1 MKFEHLI
8 WIIIFLVYVVWLI
21 IKKVRAASKT
31 SEQGVAKRLPEWKE
45 KLNKFMSQVQQMAG
59 EGEPL
64 EDLGPIRK
72 EISSERIEQAI
83 EKPPLPKIKPAL
95 VRFGAHGPFSH
106 LREALPQV
114 RKRAMCVGLPVFVPK
129 KTPNVDANERFPT
142 MLWFGRNPPLLSSVT
157 SITRPCEPRKK
168 KQKKNY

>member
-8 WIIIFLVYVVWLI
+8 WIIIFLVFVVSVIL
-21 IKKVRAASKT
+21 KKVRAASKT
-31 SEQGVAKRLPEWKE
+31 SEKGVAKRLPEWKE

-59 EGEPL
+59 EGDTL

-95 VRFGAHGPFSH
+95 VKADAESIEPAVSGKEILPKDLEFGIQD
-106 LREALPQV
+106 LRKAVIWSEILA
-114 RKRAMCVGLPVFVPK
+114 
-129 KTPNVDANERFPT
+129 
-142 MLWFGRNPPLLSSVT
+142 PPLAL
-157 SITRPCEPRKK
+157 RDK
-168 KQKKNY
+168 

>member
-8 WIIIFLVYVVWLI
+8 WIIIFLVFVVSVI

-31 SEQGVAKRLPEWKE
+31 SEKGIAKRLPEWKE
-45 KLNKFMSQVQQMAG
+45 KLNKFMSQVQQMDR
-59 EGEPL
+59 EGDTL

-95 VRFGAHGPFSH
+95 VKADAEGIEPAVSGKEILPKDLEFGIQD
-106 LREALPQV
+106 LRKAVIWSEILA
-114 RKRAMCVGLPVFVPK
+114 
-129 KTPNVDANERFPT
+129 
-142 MLWFGRNPPLLSSVT
+142 PPLAL
-157 SITRPCEPRKK
+157 RDE
-168 KQKKNY
+168 

>member
-1 MKFEHLI
+1 
-8 WIIIFLVYVVWLI
+8 
-21 IKKVRAASKT
+21 VRAASKT
-31 SEQGVAKRLPEWKE
+31 SEKGIAKRLPEWKE

-95 VRFGAHGPFSH
+95 VKADAESIEPAVSGKEILPKDLEFGIQD
-106 LREALPQV
+106 LRKAVIWSEILA
-114 RKRAMCVGLPVFVPK
+114 
-129 KTPNVDANERFPT
+129 
-142 MLWFGRNPPLLSSVT
+142 PPLAL
-157 SITRPCEPRKK
+157 RDK
-168 KQKKNY
+168 

>member
-1 MKFEHLI
+1 MKFENLI

-45 KLNKFMSQVQQMAG
+45 KLNKFMSQVQQMAV
-59 EGEPL
+59 EGDTL

-95 VRFGAHGPFSH
+95 VKADAESIEPAVSGKEILPKDLEFGIQD
-106 LREALPQV
+106 LRKAVIWSEILA
-114 RKRAMCVGLPVFVPK
+114 
-129 KTPNVDANERFPT
+129 
-142 MLWFGRNPPLLSSVT
+142 PPLAL
-157 SITRPCEPRKK
+157 RDK
-168 KQKKNY
+168 

>member
-1 MKFEHLI
+1 MKFENLI

-31 SEQGVAKRLPEWKE
+31 SEQGVAKRLPAWKE
-45 KLNKFMSQVQQMAG
+45 KLNKFMSQVQQMAA

-95 VRFGAHGPFSH
+95 VKADAESAEPAVSGKEILPKDLEFGIQD
-106 LREALPQV
+106 LRKAVIWSEILA
-114 RKRAMCVGLPVFVPK
+114 
-129 KTPNVDANERFPT
+129 
-142 MLWFGRNPPLLSSVT
+142 PPLAL
-157 SITRPCEPRKK
+157 RDK
-168 KQKKNY
+168 

>member
-8 WIIIFLVYVVWLI
+8 WITIFLVFVVSVI

-31 SEQGVAKRLPEWKE
+31 SEKGIAKRLPEWKE
-45 KLNKFMSQVQQMAG
+45 KLNKFMSQVQQMAR

-95 VRFGAHGPFSH
+95 VKADAESIEPAVSGKEILPKDLEFGIQD
-106 LREALPQV
+106 LRKAVIWSEILA
-114 RKRAMCVGLPVFVPK
+114 
-129 KTPNVDANERFPT
+129 
-142 MLWFGRNPPLLSSVT
+142 PPLAL
-157 SITRPCEPRKK
+157 RDK
-168 KQKKNY
+168 

>member
-8 WIIIFLVYVVWLI
+8 WIIIFLVFVVSVI

-31 SEQGVAKRLPEWKE
+31 SEKGIAKRLPEWKE

-95 VRFGAHGPFSH
+95 VKADAESIEPAVSGKEILPKDLEFGIQD
-106 LREALPQV
+106 LRKAVIWSEILA
-114 RKRAMCVGLPVFVPK
+114 
-129 KTPNVDANERFPT
+129 
-142 MLWFGRNPPLLSSVT
+142 PPLAL
-157 SITRPCEPRKK
+157 RDK
-168 KQKKNY
+168 

>member
-8 WIIIFLVYVVWLI
+8 WIIIFLVFVVSVI

-31 SEQGVAKRLPEWKE
+31 SEKGIAKRLPEWKE
-45 KLNKFMSQVQQMAG
+45 KLNKFMSQVQQMAR

-95 VRFGAHGPFSH
+95 VKADAESVEPAVSGKEILPKDLEFGIQD
-106 LREALPQV
+106 LRKAVIWSEILA
-114 RKRAMCVGLPVFVPK
+114 
-129 KTPNVDANERFPT
+129 
-142 MLWFGRNPPLLSSVT
+142 PPLAL
-157 SITRPCEPRKK
+157 RDK
-168 KQKKNY
+168 

>member
-1 MKFEHLI
+1 MKFENLI

-31 SEQGVAKRLPEWKE
+31 SEKGIAKRLPEWKE
-45 KLNKFMSQVQQMAG
+45 KLNKFMSQVQQMAR

-95 VRFGAHGPFSH
+95 VKADAESIEPAVSGKEILPKDLEFGIQD
-106 LREALPQV
+106 LRKAVIWSEILA
-114 RKRAMCVGLPVFVPK
+114 
-129 KTPNVDANERFPT
+129 
-142 MLWFGRNPPLLSSVT
+142 PPLAL
-157 SITRPCEPRKK
+157 RDK
-168 KQKKNY
+168 

>member
-8 WIIIFLVYVVWLI
+8 WITIFLVFVVSVI

-31 SEQGVAKRLPEWKE
+31 SEKGIAKRLPEWKE

-83 EKPPLPKIKPAL
+83 EKPPLLKIKPAL
-95 VRFGAHGPFSH
+95 VKADAESIEPAVSGKEILPKDLEFGIQD
-106 LREALPQV
+106 LRKAVIWSEILA
-114 RKRAMCVGLPVFVPK
+114 
-129 KTPNVDANERFPT
+129 
-142 MLWFGRNPPLLSSVT
+142 PPLAL
-157 SITRPCEPRKK
+157 RDK
-168 KQKKNY
+168 

>member
-8 WIIIFLVYVVWLI
+8 WIIIFLVFVVSVI

-31 SEQGVAKRLPEWKE
+31 SEKGIVKRLPEWKE
-45 KLNKFMSQVQQMAG
+45 KLNKFMSQAQQMAR
-59 EGEPL
+59 EGDTL

-95 VRFGAHGPFSH
+95 VKADAEGIEPAVSGKEILPKDLEFGIQD
-106 LREALPQV
+106 LRKAVIWSEILA
-114 RKRAMCVGLPVFVPK
+114 
-129 KTPNVDANERFPT
+129 
-142 MLWFGRNPPLLSSVT
+142 PPLAL
-157 SITRPCEPRKK
+157 RDE
-168 KQKKNY
+168 